1 MRLSVGADT
10 SESRPS
16 CRDQSLNVSESVQSS
31 TLPTFHSCPRDPA
44 LFFIRLIN
52 QLTRTHTMNPSQA
65 LRSLSRASQQSL
77 RAPFGLQQQR
87 TWAAPSALLRKPQ
100 NNTPAPL
107 NNIRIRLHSTESS
120 SSNGTRAPR
129 PLTDRDSIDSTRV
142 KSDKEAIAERKA
154 QQPCYDMTFTCKKCL
169 ERSSHRITKQ
179 AYHFGTV
186 LVNCPGCKGRHLIA
200 DHMKVSLGRVSNV
213 DGLRFFLGSGRWR
226 RNDSDNC

>member
-16 CRDQSLNVSESVQSS
+16 CRDQSLSS
-31 TLPTFHSCPRDPA
+31 TLPTFHSCPHDPA

-226 RNDSDNC
+226 RNNCDNC

>member
-1 MRLSVGADT
+1 M
-10 SESRPS
+10 
-16 CRDQSLNVSESVQSS
+16 NSS
-31 TLPTFHSCPRDPA
+31 ATLRA
-44 LFFIRLIN
+44 
-52 QLTRTHTMNPSQA
+52 
-65 LRSLSRASQQSL
+65 LSRASHQTL

-107 NNIRIRLHSTESS
+107 NNNIRIRLHSTESS

-129 PLTDRDSIDSTRV
+129 PLTDRDSIDETRV

-200 DHMKVSLGRVSNV
+200 DHMKVRFSLDTWHVV
-213 DGLRFFLGSGRWR
+213 DLCFAWIAKIWWR
-226 RNDSDNC
+226 

>member
-1 MRLSVGADT
+1 MQGPKPEPKVNIPFLPHSPA
-10 SESRPS
+10 RPLFN
-16 CRDQSLNVSESVQSS
+16 QS
-31 TLPTFHSCPRDPA
+31 
-44 LFFIRLIN
+44 IN
-52 QLTRTHTMNPSQA
+52 KLTMTMNPSQT
-65 LRSLSRASQQSL
+65 LRSLARASQQTL
-77 RAPFGLQQQR
+77 RAPIGLQQQR
-87 TWAAPSALLRKPQ
+87 IWAAPSALLRKPHT
-100 NNTPAPL
+100 NPPAPL

-120 SSNGTRAPR
+120 GSSNGTRAPR

-200 DHMKVSLGRVSNV
+200 DHMKVCPERALNV
-213 DGLRFFLGSGRWR
+213 HDLR
-226 RNDSDNC
+226 

>member
-16 CRDQSLNVSESVQSS
+16 CRDQSLSS
-31 TLPTFHSCPRDPA
+31 TLPTFHSCPHDPA